1 LLPDK
6 LDKMAEEKEV
16 KKGAKAVTKKI
27 ELIDNQVYQFEANGN
42 TRGSMNKMING
53 KIYTVSGSSARELLK
68 KGLGK
73 IV

>member
-1 LLPDK
+1 MLPDK

-16 KKGAKAVTKKI
+16 KKGAKAVAKKV
-27 ELIDNQVYQFEANGN
+27 ELIDNHVYQFEANGN